1 MLRGLS
7 DTAVDALEDLYLGGS
22 VGDIT
27 CLGSGGTLLSQVI
40 ALILVVRV
48 LAEVSNIG
56 ALVLLLLVGVR
67 GGANAI

>member
-7 DTAVDALEDLYLGGS
+7 DTAVDALEDLYLGGR

-27 CLGSGGTLLSQVI
+27 CLGSGGTLLSQVS

>member
-7 DTAVDALEDLYLGGS
+7 DTAVDALEDLYLGGR

-27 CLGSGGTLLSQVI
+27 CLGSGGTLLSQVS

-56 ALVLLLLVGVR
+56 H
-67 GGANAI
+67 